1 MASGELCKHPTA
13 DMCKRETP
21 LSSSG
26 GTKIAET
33 VKTDATV
40 LPRLQHA
47 LSVLAFKSWK
57 GNLADVNK
65 VNQCTWQSIRSWH
78 WECISPW
85 PYTLIKERYAM
96 TETTDR

>member
-13 DMCKRETP
+13 DTCKREIP

-65 VNQCTWQSIRSWH
+65 ANARGSQSEAGIGNVSH
-78 WECISPW
+78 HGH
-85 PYTLIKERYAM
+85 TH
-96 TETTDR
+96 